1 MLFHA
6 RRSMA
11 PDSTAMSQ
19 LVNLSRQRDQT
30 LVFVSQEARQ
40 VDRNIASA
48 ASVVVFKDLGMLQL
62 EFERRELGKLAAEA
76 RQSMAGIN
84 GDRRQWA
91 YV

>member
-1 MLFHA
+1 M
-6 RRSMA
+6 
-11 PDSTAMSQ
+11 
-19 LVNLSRQRDQT
+19 
-30 LVFVSQEARQ
+30 
-40 VDRNIASA
+40 DRNIASA